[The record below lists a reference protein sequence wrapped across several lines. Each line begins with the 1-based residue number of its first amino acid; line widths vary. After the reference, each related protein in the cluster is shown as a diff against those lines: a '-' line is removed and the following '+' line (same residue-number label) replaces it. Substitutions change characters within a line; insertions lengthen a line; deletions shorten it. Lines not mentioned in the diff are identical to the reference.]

1 MELPDDLLPP
11 CLSAYVH
18 TKNGLCSTP
27 SCTAAVHPC
36 LLPGPP
42 GTTHTKPQARASQY
56 APFAQRLASW
66 GFLVVQYN
74 APALTIIP
82 DAEEMPFLGSVL
94 QWVRQHSSS
103 AAAGSDAVPAFPV
116 LQG

>member
-1 MELPDDLLPP
+1 MRAVVWCLRTAPPPPSYPPPHLPTLAIIW
-11 CLSAYVH
+11 C
-18 TKNGLCSTP
+18 
-27 SCTAAVHPC
+27 
-36 LLPGPP
+36 
-42 GTTHTKPQARASQY
+42 PQARASQY

-82 DAEEMPFLGSVL
+82 DAEELPWLGSVL

-103 AAAGSDAVPAFPV
+103 GAAGGSGADAVPAFPV